1 LNDLFKVNM
10 RSLVQDMLYNFQ
22 RLVKRGKFSSIKIII
37 REQLLSSRI
46 KSAMA
51 TGSWPG
57 GRAGISQNISRVNA
71 VDTTSHTQRVA
82 SLLTASQENFEA
94 RALHSTH
101 WGRLC
106 PVETPEG
113 TPIGL
118 RKNLA
123 LLSNVTDTEPVEEKI
138 IKLLESNGMRKIE

>member
-1 LNDLFKVNM
+1 
-10 RSLVQDMLYNFQ
+10 
-22 RLVKRGKFSSIKIII
+22 
-37 REQLLSSRI
+37 
-46 KSAMA
+46 MA
-51 TGSWPG
+51 TGTWPG
-57 GRAGISQNISRVNA
+57 GRAGISRNISRTNA
-71 VDTTSHTQRVA
+71 LDMISNLQRVV
-82 SLLTASQENFEA
+82 SLLTSTQENFDA

-123 LLSNVTDTEPVEEKI
+123 LMSIISRKDISDDKLKKILEGENLKPV
-138 IKLLESNGMRKIE
+138 

>member
-1 LNDLFKVNM
+1 
-10 RSLVQDMLYNFQ
+10 
-22 RLVKRGKFSSIKIII
+22 
-37 REQLLSSRI
+37 
-46 KSAMA
+46 MA

-71 VDTTSHTQRVA
+71 IDTTSHSQRVA
-82 SLLTASQENFEA
+82 SLLTASQENFDA

-123 LLSNVTDTEPVEEKI
+123 LLANVTDIEPSNEKI
-138 IKLLESNGMRKIE
+138 IKFLETNGLRKDE

>member
-1 LNDLFKVNM
+1 
-10 RSLVQDMLYNFQ
+10 MLTQ
-22 RLVKRGKFSSIKIII
+22 
-37 REQLLSSRI
+37 RI
-46 KSAMA
+46 KSAIS
-51 TGSWPG
+51 TGTWPA
-57 GRAGISQNISRVNA
+57 GRKGISQNMARTNA
-71 VDTTSHTQRVA
+71 LDTLSHLQRVV
-82 SLLTASQENFEA
+82 SLLTSTQENFEA

-123 LLSNVTDTEPVEEKI
+123 MLSEISKEELSSEKI
-138 IKLLESNGMRKIE
+138 KKILEGSGLQPVL